1 MGALYLFFNKLNK
14 ENAIKKL
21 TLFETYRNL
30 TFYCSCNKLSGK
42 NYLKK
47 SSSIEICKW
56 ILAILFVSTHW
67 HTPELELS
75 KSFVFDNNNV
85 HS

>member
-1 MGALYLFFNKLNK
+1 M
-14 ENAIKKL
+14 
-21 TLFETYRNL
+21 YRNF
-30 TFYCSCNKLSGK
+30 TCYCSCNKIAGK
-42 NYLKK
+42 YSFKK
-47 SSSIEICKW
+47 SSSIETYKW